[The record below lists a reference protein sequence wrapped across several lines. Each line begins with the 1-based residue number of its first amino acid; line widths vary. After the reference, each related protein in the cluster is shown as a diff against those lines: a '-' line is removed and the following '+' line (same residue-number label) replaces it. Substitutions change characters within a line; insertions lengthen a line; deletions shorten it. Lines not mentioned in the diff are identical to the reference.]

1 MLSVLQVLAAVTAFS
16 WSASAGTTMTVTNW
30 GDNPSN
36 LPALL
41 VYTPSNLASNPPI
54 VVGLHPCGGSGPQFM
69 AEFDIP
75 AFADQLGFPVL
86 YPTSGVEDGINCWD
100 CWSNKSLS
108 HNGGGE
114 SQGVAAMVS
123 WALTHFNGDPSR
135 VFAIGASSGGMF
147 GNVLAATDPNLFAG
161 IASWSG
167 VPAGCFVGATSSTP
181 ANPDQSCAT
190 GAKARTL
197 SAAQWA
203 ALALGSYPGYTG
215 ARPKML
221 ITHGTADTVVSIL
234 NFNAQLAQ
242 WSTVLGLTFTRN
254 FTCDPTANWKLIVYG
269 DGTKL
274 IGFEVAGATSCR
286 SMTRLRSS
294 SSGFWAAQQPRP
306 WAQPPLRQDNPFHH
320 GDSQRRLWLVI
331 FFNVLRRSDTDRSPR
346 QFHC

>member
-1 MLSVLQVLAAVTAFS
+1 
-16 WSASAGTTMTVTNW
+16 MTVTNW

-75 AFADQLGFPVL
+75 AFADELGFPVL

-123 WALTHFNGDPSR
+123 WALKHFNGDPSR

-147 GNVLAATDPNLFAG
+147 GNVLAATYPNLFAG

-167 VPAGCFVGATSSTP
+167 VPAGCFAGATSSTP

-254 FTCDPTANWKLIVYG
+254 ITGDPTANWKRIVYG

-274 IGFEVAGATSCR
+274 IGFEVAGGGHIPPFQDKATFQFFGLLGGTATTTVGTTTSATTTTT
-286 SMTRLRSS
+286 SNTGTP
-294 SSGFWAAQQPRP
+294 SGGTGCSTAKYGQCGGIGFTGCTTCASGSTCKFSN
-306 WAQPPLRQDNPFHH
+306 DYY
-320 GDSQRRLWLVI
+320 SQCL
-331 FFNVLRRSDTDRSPR
+331 
-346 QFHC
+346 